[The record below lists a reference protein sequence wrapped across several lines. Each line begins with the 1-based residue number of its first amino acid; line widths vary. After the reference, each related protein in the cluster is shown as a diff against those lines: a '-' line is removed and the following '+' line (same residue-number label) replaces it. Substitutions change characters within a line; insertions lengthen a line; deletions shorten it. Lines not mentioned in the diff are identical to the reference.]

1 MDDKFFIGIISHK
14 KSTRRDEQK
23 KIWDKANNPNLIY
36 YYFVGDSTIEEPYV
50 VDEEN
55 KTVTLRVQDNYESLS
70 KKTQGILKFYLD
82 RFSDSTKGILK
93 TDDDIDVDP
102 ELIHKMLSENSDKN
116 YYGVKVDVASYY
128 ESTYHW
134 GKCES
139 NYWNTTRA
147 SVPQEKY
154 CAGGG
159 YYIKKEIVS
168 RMVEK
173 IDIYDSIIFEDVATG
188 LILNRLDVYPEDINV
203 KNNGLVW

>member
-1 MDDKFFIGIISHK
+1 MTDKFFIGIISHR
-14 KSTRRDEQK
+14 KSTKRDAQRE
-23 KIWDKANNPNLIY
+23 IWNRSKNPNLIY
-36 YYFVGDSTIEEPYV
+36 YYFVGDPTIEEPYI
-50 VDEEN
+50 VDEET
-55 KTVTLRVQDNYESLS
+55 KTVTLKVQDNYESLS

-82 RFSDSTKGILK
+82 RFSGSTKGILK

-102 ELIHKMLSENSDKN
+102 ELIYKMLSENSDKN
-116 YYGVKVDVASYY
+116 YYGVKVDVTSYY

-139 NYWNTTRA
+139 RYWNTTRA
-147 SVPQEKY
+147 IVPQAKY

-159 YYIKKEIVS
+159 YYIRREIVS
-168 RMVEK
+168 RMLEK

>member
-23 KIWDKANNPNLIY
+23 KTWDKANNPNLIY

-147 SVPQEKY
+147 IVPQAKY